1 MLLQFVV
8 QANETKGDYLPKDLL
23 TMVTYDLVSALVSAS
38 FRAITWASEIRIH
51 SFPIMFKYTLSIL
64 AAVLIDKQPESLDC
78 QI

>member
-1 MLLQFVV
+1 
-8 QANETKGDYLPKDLL
+8 
-23 TMVTYDLVSALVSAS
+23 MVTYDLVSALVSAS